1 MVTLNMLSKKI
12 AALKDELERLNEA
25 NIDEKAKI
33 QTQLAII
40 EECERVVK
48 DEELPLNYDFSNAV
62 QLIEN
67 YNYSIENLAKII
79 YDIQSALLVRQQLNL
94 TSEEMPL
101 EESQLATLVSF
112 ADGLKKVKTELNK
125 KMQRLTETVDSKKKI
140 ENLEG
145 LKKILE
151 GTGRRRYVTTEM
163 FDDFYDEFDILSLP
177 PEDAQE
183 LLEGFYKTKNLS
195 VRQGKETA
203 DFNEV
208 IELYNE
214 YLSPTYMR
222 FFAGL
227 LNDHRN
233 EVTTSIDMDNTRE
246 ILQFFKDNSL
256 LDRFKKTALLK
267 ISLYGKADYIKEVVY
282 PKITSNNLDIMDAYF
297 EDELATVWIKEKG
310 TSLYRT
316 RPFRVSRGRGEN
328 KDKENLYATCHN
340 VDYEEFW
347 QNIEILKANRDL
359 FDDSMELDDIGANLK
374 LKTLPVW
381 VLKKNIEL
389 CKLFGMGTITS
400 VPITC
405 VERGDIED
413 KIHLAIELGLLNPP
427 MSQKF
432 LEIDKQIIRT
442 EEFQRNTKRK
452 KIYNQSIRNYFQRY
466 LSMLSNKSVNEYAY
480 LTYKLQASGYEQF
493 YNDFFSNVHAGKG
506 NPFFITEEEKKLIVD
521 RAQMDDF
528 ITNNFMT
535 EWYSDFISG
544 YDEYDSIISE
554 YTASGKKDGFGDEGY
569 FDRAILDE
577 DLIKDLEENHT
588 INDIITQNEEI
599 VEKKNDF
606 VYLFGDRIIS
616 RYKVLHNASILK
628 GLYGKLTKEMLMT
641 SIVRNSF
648 LDVDS
653 FQLIQKEVMER
664 GKAL

>member
-33 QTQLAII
+33 QIQLAII